1 MKRIITTVTLL
12 VWTGFVLMADDA
24 LASVAMSLQECL
36 VYARDHST
44 INVQARYGY
53 EQQRIALQ
61 NSAMQFLPYIS
72 ASANANIGFGRGIDP
87 ETNTYGTKQTLG
99 TSFGVSM
106 SLTDSVV
113 YFTEIMPVEGA
124 QIDGKTGF
132 LIYRNYYSTELKD
145 YMNLSENMPGR
156 TSAVYY
162 SNKRSK
168 LEKKE
173 AKLKKRLVEKQGLTV
188 RYLGDKFKFIKP

>member
-1 MKRIITTVTLL
+1 MKKTLFLFLFTTIFSI
-12 VWTGFVLMADDA
+12 G
-24 LASVAMSLQECL
+24 SLQAKNDEET
-36 VYARDHST
+36 VY
-44 INVQARYGY
+44 
-53 EQQRIALQ
+53 
-61 NSAMQFLPYIS
+61 M
-72 ASANANIGFGRGIDP
+72 
-87 ETNTYGTKQTLG
+87 
-99 TSFGVSM
+99 FGVSM

-173 AKLKKRLVEKQGLTV
+173 AKLKKRLIEKQGLTV